1 MILKGDAI
9 SKEKL
14 IGGLKNDIK
23 NLINFHAS
31 SRKSENL
38 QFDGLVLTKA
48 YKFLD
53 EKVQNSFVSWHWR
66 VIERKDFLEKYAFFV
81 WRNRLEAVSEKYS

>member
-1 MILKGDAI
+1 MILKCDAI

-14 IGGLKNDIK
+14 IDGLKNDIK

-53 EKVQNSFVSWHWR
+53 EKVQNSYVSWH
-66 VIERKDFLEKYAFFV
+66 
-81 WRNRLEAVSEKYS
+81 